1 MTKAEFIIDDS
12 GDEAADRKNAR
23 KVLLAFAAALLL
35 HLVVGYSL
43 AAWNGVFTPAV
54 AVEEKP
60 IELTFVDLPTP
71 APIVPKNSA
80 FIETDESKKAP
91 EPKDKTFES
100 NANSIGAS
108 EVGATGDMPLP
119 SQNGKDRP
127 FMDLETHQ
135 YSLPNQGAQAQPSVA
150 PMETPEPSQTPVATP
165 EPDQLA
171 LLTQTPKPLPTVEST
186 PTTQQRP
193 NSAYRPQQQRTM
205 IHGNISNRGLSSV
218 NALGTP
224 LGRYQKQVKEA
235 IGSKWY
241 SSLGQVLDM
250 FELGTARLV
259 FWVDRNGEVKDLKV
273 IQNTNNEAFANYCIQ
288 SVREAKLPP
297 MPDDLAA
304 TLPPEG
310 LSADF
315 PFTIYN
321 DDRITR

>member
-1 MTKAEFIIDDS
+1 MTTAEFTIDNG
-12 GDEAADRKNAR
+12 GDEAVQRKNAR
-23 KVLLAFAAALLL
+23 KVLLAFLGALLL

-43 AAWNGVFTPAV
+43 AAWNGVFTPA
-54 AVEEKP
+54 APVEEKP
-60 IELTFVDLPTP
+60 IELTFVDQSTP
-71 APIVPKNSA
+71 APVVPKNSA

-91 EPKDKTFES
+91 EPQDKTFES

-108 EVGATGDMPLP
+108 EIGATGDMPLP
-119 SQNGKDRP
+119 SQQGKDQP
-127 FMDLETHQ
+127 FMNLETHD
-135 YSLPNQGAQAQPSVA
+135 YSLANHGAQARPSVA
-150 PMETPEPSQTPVATP
+150 PMERPRPSETPIATP
-165 EPDQLA
+165 EPDRLA
-171 LLTQTPKPLPTVEST
+171 FLTNKPTPLPTAQAAPES
-186 PTTQQRP
+186 PVQP
-193 NSAYRPQQQRTM
+193 ASAYRSQQQRTM
-205 IHGNISNRGLSSV
+205 IRGNISDHGIASV

-224 LGRYQKQVKEA
+224 LGRYQKQVIDT

-241 SSLGQVLDM
+241 SSIRQVMDM
-250 FELGTARLV
+250 FQIGTARLV

-273 IQNTNNEAFANYCIQ
+273 VQNTNNEAFANYCIQ

-315 PFTIYN
+315 PFTMYA